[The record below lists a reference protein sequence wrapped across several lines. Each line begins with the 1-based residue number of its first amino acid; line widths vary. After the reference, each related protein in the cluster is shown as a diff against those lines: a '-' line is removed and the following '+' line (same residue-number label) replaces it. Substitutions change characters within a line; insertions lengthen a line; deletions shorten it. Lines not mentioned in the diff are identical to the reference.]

1 MFRAG
6 AAAGGDLLLLQD
18 QKIAVFASSYL
29 GGFGRYLTQTALSLV
44 QLTDVLE
51 DFTARC
57 RRLVGR
63 QFVLGLTDQGAQ
75 LLAISFRVVEHEL
88 LQDRI
93 VARDQAIAPAF
104 QAMETFVV
112 LPGGGIELIEQNKNG
127 VSVLVAHQFAD
138 EHQVP
143 FTRDIRGVLG
153 RIGQCP
159 AHGVGQRQFCQQVR
173 LECCKALA
181 KVNQSMQLAFN
192 LGFAFFSRIEG
203 VVVRINHGGRPQ
215 RNAAMITS
223 RGPLVRPGRSMT
235 LAESRI

>member
-1 MFRAG
+1 MELR
-6 AAAGGDLLLLQD
+6 
-18 QKIAVFASSYL
+18 V
-29 GGFGRYLTQTALSLV
+29 GRVATHPGRDLTQTALSLV

-51 DFTARC
+51 DFTARR

-75 LLAISFRVVEHEL
+75 LLTISLRVVEHEL

-112 LPGGGIELIEQNKNG
+112 LPGGGIELIEQRENG
-127 VSVLVAHQFAD
+127 VSVLIAHQFAD
-138 EHQVP
+138 EHEVP

-153 RIGQCP
+153 RIAQSP
-159 AHGVGQRQFCQQVR
+159 AQSVGQWQFCQQVR
-173 LECCKALA
+173 LERCKAFA
-181 KVNQSMQLAFN
+181 EVNQSMQLAFN

-223 RGPLVRPGRSMT
+223 RGPLVRPGRSKAYT
-235 LAESRI
+235 ESRI